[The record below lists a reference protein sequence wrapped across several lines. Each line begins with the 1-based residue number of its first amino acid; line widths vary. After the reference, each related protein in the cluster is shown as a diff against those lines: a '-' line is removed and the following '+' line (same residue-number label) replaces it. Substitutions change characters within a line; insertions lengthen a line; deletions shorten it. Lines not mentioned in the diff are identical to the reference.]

1 MIIRRTLILLFLL
14 VATNQC
20 GFTPIYSNLSNDLNL
35 KIISSEGDQ
44 TLNNRINLILKKYDD
59 LSASDN
65 EKFLI
70 EYTTSYEKS
79 DISKDTAGSATNYNL
94 SAIANFKIFYNNQTK
109 EIKIQEKFNMKN
121 IDDIF
126 ERNNYEKKIKHSFA
140 TNISQKLI
148 SQLVTIK

>member
-1 MIIRRTLILLFLL
+1 MIMRKTLILLFFLI
-14 VATNQC
+14 TTSQC
-20 GFTPIYSNLSNDLNL
+20 GFTPIYSDFGNDINI

-44 TLNNRINLILKKYDD
+44 TLNNRINLVLKKYDD
-59 LSASDN
+59 PNVLDN
-65 EKFLI
+65 QKFII
-70 EYTTSYEKS
+70 EYTTDYQKS
-79 DISKDTAGSATNYNL
+79 DISKNTAGSATNYTL
-94 SAIANFKIFYNNQTK
+94 SAIATFSIIYNSQTK
-109 EIKIQEKFNMKN
+109 KITIQEKFNMKN